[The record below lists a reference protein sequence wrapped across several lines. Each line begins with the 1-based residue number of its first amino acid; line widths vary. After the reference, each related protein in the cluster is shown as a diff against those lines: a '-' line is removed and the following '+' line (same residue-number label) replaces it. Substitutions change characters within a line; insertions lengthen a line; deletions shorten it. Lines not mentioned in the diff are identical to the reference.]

1 MATNG
6 EAYVQSSVLSNTTLS
21 SGALTVFDVGANIGE
36 WTQSFLEQLPEMRLR
51 TTRIFL
57 FEPVPSTYARLRAN
71 LDGIAP
77 NTLARAFKLAVSDA
91 AGSTE
96 MAVFS
101 EEGGTNS
108 LEFDAI
114 TSAEVVKVERVD
126 LTTFCETHDVQ
137 HIHLLKCDT
146 EGHDSLVLKGALGLL
161 RAGRIDI
168 AQFEYNHR
176 WIHARA
182 FLKDVF
188 DLVVGLPYNIA
199 RVCPHHIEIFEAWH
213 PEMERF
219 FEGNYLLV
227 REPSLKWFDARL
239 GRFDASNTYA

>member
-1 MATNG
+1 MASNG
-6 EAYVQSSVLSNTTLS
+6 EGYVQSRVLSNTKVSTS
-21 SGALTVFDVGANIGE
+21 PLTVFDVGANTGE
-36 WTQSFLEQLPEMRLR
+36 WTKSLLFQLPKLRLA

-57 FEPVPSTYARLRAN
+57 FEPIPSTYERLLAN
-71 LDGIAP
+71 LDGM
-77 NTLARAFKLAVSDA
+77 TEKTVARAFKLAVSDGI
-91 AGSTE
+91 GSTE

-108 LEFDAI
+108 LEFDAA
-114 TSAEVVKVERVD
+114 TSAEIIKVEKVD
-126 LTTFCETHDVQ
+126 LTTFCRTHDVQ

-146 EGHDSLVLKGALGLL
+146 EGHDSLVLKGALELL
-161 RAGRIDI
+161 RAARIDI

-188 DLVVGLPYNIA
+188 DLVADLSYSVA
-199 RVCPHHIEIFEAWH
+199 RVCPSHIEIFEAWH

-219 FEGNYLLV
+219 FEGNYLLGTGTV
-227 REPSLKWFDARL
+227 PRMV
-239 GRFDASNTYA
+239 